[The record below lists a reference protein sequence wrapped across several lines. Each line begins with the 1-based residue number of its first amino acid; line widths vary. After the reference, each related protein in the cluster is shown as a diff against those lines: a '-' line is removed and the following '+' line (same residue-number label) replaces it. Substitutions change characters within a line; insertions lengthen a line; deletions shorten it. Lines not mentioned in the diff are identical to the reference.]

1 MSLQGTFD
9 VFSLPELLRMLAG
22 SAKTGGLVVE
32 AGGVAGRIDLRD
44 GSCVGVESVEVR
56 GALAT
61 VDELHGRLVDV
72 CFAIV
77 REPTGA
83 FRFAAGELTGEHEF
97 SVPFEP
103 VLAEVELLVAE
114 WRDLVARIPSLDLR
128 PELVPALAGDAITLS
143 APEWATIA
151 RCDGLRS
158 VRDLADG
165 GQRAV
170 VEVCRVV
177 AELVD
182 RGALRLVERAGS
194 AEPVGRAGASRGG
207 DHERPDRD
215 LPYYGGRVEPVAPY
229 GPGVDASPSRAG
241 RWGAD
246 APVVLADAEGDRA
259 PTGSVADA
267 PGAALPAPTD
277 AHAPD
282 AAAPG
287 GLAPVDDGLV
297 AVVDAN
303 EGDDP
308 APVAAS
314 VSTPYGELAD
324 DRDTRDRGA
333 ILKLFSALRE
343 A

>member
-1 MSLQGTFD
+1 MTREVAVSLQGTFD
-9 VFSLPELLRMLAG
+9 VFSLPELLRMLAA

-56 GALAT
+56 GTPAT

-72 CFAIV
+72 AFAIV

-83 FRFAAGELTGEHEF
+83 FRFAAGEPNGEHEF
-97 SVPFEP
+97 SVPVEP

-114 WRDLVARIPSLDLR
+114 WRDLIARIPSMDLR
-128 PELVPALAGDAITLS
+128 PELVPELAGDAITLS
-143 APEWATIA
+143 AAEWGTIA

-158 VRDLADG
+158 VRDLAEG
-165 GQRAV
+165 GQRAL

-194 AEPVGRAGASRGG
+194 AEPAGRPEARGDDRHG
-207 DHERPDRD
+207 TDRD
-215 LPYYGGRVEPVAPY
+215 VPYYGGRVEPVAPY
-229 GPGVDASPSRAG
+229 GPGVDASPARGSRWRAENG
-241 RWGAD
+241 VDLVDGD
-246 APVVLADAEGDRA
+246 AIAVNGDTPATEVPPVPPAPEPVPVEVGSEAAPAEAPSEAPSEGD
-259 PTGSVADA
+259 
-267 PGAALPAPTD
+267 PGMV
-277 AHAPD
+277 
-282 AAAPG
+282 AAA
-287 GLAPVDDGLV
+287 
-297 AVVDAN
+297 
-303 EGDDP
+303 
-308 APVAAS
+308 
-314 VSTPYGELAD
+314 VSTPYGEVAD
-324 DRDTRDRGA
+324 DRNQGDRGA